1 MKKPK
6 EKIQP
11 VDKLGFTI
19 EEAVQSSSIGESSLC
34 KAIKDKRLRV
44 HKFGTRIVIM
54 RTDLIAFLE
63 KLPVLE

>member
-11 VDKLGFTI
+11 CDKVAFTI
-19 EEAVQSSSIGESSLC
+19 DEAAQSSSIGESSLC
-34 KAIKDKRLRV
+34 KAIKDKRLIV
-44 HKFGTRIVIM
+44 HKFGTRSVIM

-63 KLPVLE
+63 NLPVE